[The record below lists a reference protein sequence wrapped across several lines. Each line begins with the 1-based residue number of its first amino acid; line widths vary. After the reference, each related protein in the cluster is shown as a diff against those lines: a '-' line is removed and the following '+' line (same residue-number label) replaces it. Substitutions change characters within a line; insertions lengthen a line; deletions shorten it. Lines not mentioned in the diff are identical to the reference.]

1 MAVKMV
7 DGSRR
12 DDAWRRQGEVLRRPL
27 ALLLRGRAG
36 MALALVLVI
45 VAALAVL
52 TVGLA
57 LDHAVEMRIA
67 GNRKAAETAFRNA
80 EAGLAVAQHR
90 LAQRFATDPVNL
102 QRRRTGSA
110 ALPDWDFLFMEATPY
125 TGLNSRA
132 ELYDEIKIDLGMDH
146 LCKVFG
152 RLPEDRRDGA
162 FGDLWGDNT
171 RLVLRSV
178 GFGPAGAEQETEMM
192 VEAAAVP
199 SACASYAQEGMGSIP
214 SFVNMAD
221 RDAVAVTGSTLATVR

>member
-1 MAVKMV
+1 MA
-7 DGSRR
+7 DGRRMDDAPGRQGKVQQGRLQGLLRRR
-12 DDAWRRQGEVLRRPL
+12 D
-27 ALLLRGRAG
+27 G
-36 MALALVLVI
+36 MALPMVLVI
-45 VAALAVL
+45 VGALAVF

-90 LAQRFATDPVNL
+90 LAQRFGTDPINL
-102 QRRRTGSA
+102 QRLRTGSA
-110 ALPDWDFLFMEATPY
+110 ALPDWDFLFTGVTPY
-125 TGLNSRA
+125 IGPNSRT

-146 LCKVFG
+146 LFKVFG
-152 RLPEDRRDGA
+152 RLPEDRKDRA
-162 FGDLWGDNT
+162 FADLWGDNT

-192 VEAAAVP
+192 VEAAAEP
-199 SACASYAQEGMGSIP
+199 AASASYAQEGMGSIP
-214 SFVNMAD
+214 SYVNMRD